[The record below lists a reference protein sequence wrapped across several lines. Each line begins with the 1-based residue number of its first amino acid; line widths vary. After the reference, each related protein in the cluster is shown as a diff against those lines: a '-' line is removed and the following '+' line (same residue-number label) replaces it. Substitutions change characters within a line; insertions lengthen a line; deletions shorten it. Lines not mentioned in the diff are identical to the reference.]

1 MGNTRMIEYWS
12 RDPGLVSDDITNIEK
27 GKKWIKIITN
37 LVPPGGWGIAVS

>member
-1 MGNTRMIEYWS
+1 MGNTRMIGSWS
-12 RDPGLVSDDITNIEK
+12 RDLGLVSDDITKTEK